1 MRPDDNGLENSPAS
15 IPSFTQSYTVSFQA
29 SQCFNADN
37 AQNRDQAML
46 QSRPWKIIGTGGR
59 NSYAT
64 SYGICNF
71 PLIIV
76 WTRTYRN

>member
-1 MRPDDNGLENSPAS
+1 MRPYDNGLENSPAS

-46 QSRPWKIIGTGGR
+46 QSSPWKNCWDR
-59 NSYAT
+59 
-64 SYGICNF
+64 
-71 PLIIV
+71 
-76 WTRTYRN
+76 R

>member
-1 MRPDDNGLENSPAS
+1 MRPYDNGLENSPAS
-15 IPSFTQSYTVSFQA
+15 IPSFTQSYTVSFQV

-37 AQNRDQAML
+37 AKTEIKPCSN
-46 QSRPWKIIGTGGR
+46 PVHGKIVGTGGR

-76 WTRTYRN
+76 WTRT